1 MEFRLELFKYAPL
14 VGAYRPN
21 STTPLRF
28 TTNVNTLK
36 SNLRMKPK
44 TRKLILRTHV
54 NYSKSRVV
62 YS

>member
-36 SNLRMKPK
+36 SNLR
-44 TRKLILRTHV
+44 THV